1 MKKLSFILIP
11 IILFFPN
18 YNYSQKNDGAAA
30 AAAGVLAIGSAI
42 AAIEQLKEEVEQVAV
57 EQVLSAYPFLENF
70 KLKTSTLKGVK
81 MKDLS
86 SVGVLSFEI
95 TDINTSKKYRLFAF
109 TSSGWVNE
117 YGVDFSKLM
126 WKNFNKDEWNGLM
139 QSYIETASGV
149 KLSKKDVA
157 NSKIVNTG
165 VKNGSKFILK
175 FDSIGGDTYLTSD
188 YSEEFKIVFNERSL
202 GLYLKQTKDLVQVRR
217 KSIIKAHNHLNE
229 N

>member
-1 MKKLSFILIP
+1 
-11 IILFFPN
+11 
-18 YNYSQKNDGAAA
+18 
-30 AAAGVLAIGSAI
+30 
-42 AAIEQLKEEVEQVAV
+42 
-57 EQVLSAYPFLENF
+57 
-70 KLKTSTLKGVK
+70 

-95 TDINTSKKYRLFAF
+95 TDINTSKKYILFAF